1 MLYKRSR
8 IQCFGH
14 VMCRNDNV
22 IKTVM
27 NWRPTGKRPR
37 GRSRKRWM
45 DVVEEDL
52 KKSRNE

>member
-8 IQCFGH
+8 IQWFGH